1 MKLKRLFLFGLSA
14 ICFIMTVAFGSQTVS
29 AQETK
34 SETLYKYIQAT
45 HDIPYLPVS
54 YQYTDWRERATKFNE
69 MLFNMKDYN
78 LMFLEKESK
87 NTGRESIGIVSYTDE
102 ERKGEYTQALTL
114 IGALLSA
121 EKLNKERI
129 GEEQLNNLVQ
139 FVESYYNIE
148 NGEGTLLNYQNMDST
163 ELSFWQ
169 QIYPALAYFMLMDRY
184 EATVDSDAMLRN
196 IADTWYEVVM
206 DLGGS
211 DGIVD
216 FGYTGYDF
224 KNKCPFD
231 NGEWIEP
238 DAAAGIALLQYYA
251 FEKFNDRK
259 YIKAATLC
267 MNYMDE
273 FQRNPGYELLYLYL
287 PYLSARL
294 NSVEEYHFNTAKYME
309 FFFTE
314 SDYRHE
320 YGTFNGDFATGLI
333 GERTQYGGTPYS
345 FQSIIGA
352 TALVPMLKYD
362 QRYAV
367 EVGRYLLQVTQNLN
381 LFYDVDDPVYGNL
394 IPMEKVQKDN
404 ETANQRLSVLSGAYL
419 GLLAAMIEPTN
430 VEGILKTD
438 LNTNEYYVDKEKQN
452 PLFLLFNPHD
462 EEKVVNYR
470 VTTDGTVDLY
480 DLVSHTFIE
489 QNVTKETEI
498 QIKSTEA
505 VIVLEIPVDEGDNQY
520 KIDRKVEHS
529 VTANVPV
536 ATNIVGISQY
546 EPISDNYP
554 IDLEIKSTDDAAVS
568 DITIYIDGRPV
579 FKNVTY
585 TQPYVVK
592 VDELVNGYHLLEA
605 EVTTN
610 TGVKD
615 YSYARIF
622 IQKEENPYLIN
633 AHAHD
638 LANWTSYKEGSIQ
651 LREEYKEVVIG
662 RKSNGGAISEPFEID
677 FSQVPMLDLQVEGFT
692 GTWSLI
698 LKDVSTDQEFYLLK
712 DSTESGHIITSMSY
726 ALNKLNS
733 GRFSLLGK
741 HEVQLAIV
749 ADSDDSDVT
758 VNSIRIFN
766 QGLQPLKEREW
777 KSSFTTQKITHW
789 QSRLNALA
797 KINYYQGTA
806 NVLNLNPNGN
816 GGMQTSYFE
825 VDLSKKP
832 QFKIKVEEADQLWSL
847 LVYVESRDRGYYLQY
862 PTNKTGTFTYDINK
876 ALEKALSKEE
886 LESKLNLQFWI
897 ISNGEYGS
905 EVKIDYLRLEY
916 SKNWIELIAIGT
928 IAILSVIAICV
939 NLNKNS

>member
-1 MKLKRLFLFGLSA
+1 MSLKQINGIVFKQMVINGANNLANRSKYVDQLNVFPVPDGDTGTNMS
-14 ICFIMTVAFGSQTVS
+14 MTMTAGAKELVS
-29 AQETK
+29 
-34 SETLYKYIQAT
+34 
-45 HDIPYLPVS
+45 
-54 YQYTDWRERATKFNE
+54 
-69 MLFNMKDYN
+69 
-78 LMFLEKESK
+78 LEEA
-87 NTGRESIGIVSYTDE
+87 SIGKVAKVLS
-102 ERKGEYTQALTL
+102 RGLL
-114 IGALLSA
+114 MGARGNSGVILS
-121 EKLNKERI
+121 
-129 GEEQLNNLVQ
+129 QL
-139 FVESYYNIE
+139 FR
-148 NGEGTLLNYQNMDST
+148 G
-163 ELSFWQ
+163 
-169 QIYPALAYFMLMDRY
+169 
-184 EATVDSDAMLRN
+184 
-196 IADTWYEVVM
+196 
-206 DLGGS
+206 
-211 DGIVD
+211 
-216 FGYTGYDF
+216 
-224 KNKCPFD
+224 
-231 NGEWIEP
+231 
-238 DAAAGIALLQYYA
+238 
-251 FEKFNDRK
+251 
-259 YIKAATLC
+259 
-267 MNYMDE
+267 
-273 FQRNPGYELLYLYL
+273 
-287 PYLSARL
+287 
-294 NSVEEYHFNTAKYME
+294 
-309 FFFTE
+309 
-314 SDYRHE
+314 
-320 YGTFNGDFATGLI
+320 FATGLEGKDEADI
-333 GERTQYGGTPYS
+333 EDIAKALESGVKTAYKAVMKPIEGTILTVARES
-345 FQSIIGA
+345 AEAAGA
-352 TALVPMLKYD
+352 KYET
-362 QRYAV
+362 V
-367 EVGRYLLQVTQNLN
+367 ET
-381 LFYDVDDPVYGNL
+381 
-394 IPMEKVQKDN
+394 I
-404 ETANQRLSVLSGAYL
+404 
-419 GLLAAMIEPTN
+419 
-430 VEGILKTD
+430 
-438 LNTNEYYVDKEKQN
+438 
-452 PLFLLFNPHD
+452 
-462 EEKVVNYR
+462 
-470 VTTDGTVDLY
+470 VDLY

-749 ADSDDSDVT
+749 TDSDDSDVT
-758 VNSIRIFN
+758 VNSVRIFN
-766 QGLQPLKEREW
+766 QGLQPLREREW
-777 KSSFTTQKITHW
+777 KSSFTTQKVTHW

-847 LVYVESRDRGYYLQY
+847 LVYVESSDRGYYLQY
-862 PTNKTGTFTYDINK
+862 PTDKTGTFTYDINK

>member
-1 MKLKRLFLFGLSA
+1 MKLKRLFLFGLSL
-14 ICFIMTVAFGSQTVS
+14 ICFMVTVAFGSQTVR
-29 AQETK
+29 AEETK

-45 HDIPYLPVS
+45 HDIPYLPLN

-69 MLFNMKDYN
+69 MLFDMKDYN

-87 NTGRESIGIVSYTDE
+87 NTGRESIGIVTYTDE

-121 EKLNKERI
+121 EKLNKESI
-129 GEEQLNNLVQ
+129 GEDQLNNLVQ
-139 FVESYYNIE
+139 YVESYYNIE

-238 DAAAGIALLQYYA
+238 DAAAGVALLQYYA

-394 IPMEKVQKDN
+394 ILMEKVQKDN
-404 ETANQRLSVLSGAYL
+404 ETTNQRLSVLSGAYL

-430 VEGILKTD
+430 VEGILKVD

-462 EEKVVNYR
+462 EKKVVNYQ
-470 VTTDGTVDLY
+470 VTTEGTVDLY

-585 TQPYVVK
+585 TKPYVVK

-605 EVTTN
+605 EVITN

-638 LANWTSYKEGSIQ
+638 LANWIAYKDGSLQ
-651 LREEYKEVVIG
+651 LRDEYKEVVIG
-662 RKSNGGAISEPFEID
+662 GKSNGGIISEPFEID

-692 GTWSLI
+692 GPWSLI

-712 DSTESGHIITSMSY
+712 GSTESGHIITSMSY

-733 GRFSLLGK
+733 GKFSLLGK

-749 ADSDDSDVT
+749 TDSDDSDVA
-758 VNSIRIFN
+758 VNSVRIFN
-766 QGLQPLKEREW
+766 QGLQPLKESEW

-847 LVYVESRDRGYYLQY
+847 LVYVESSDRGYYLQY
-862 PTNKTGTFTYDINK
+862 PTDKTGTFTYDINK
-876 ALEKALSKEE
+876 ALEKVLSKEE

-928 IAILSVIAICV
+928 IAILGVIAICV